1 VPDAGLPVIDVA
13 PGEAK
18 TIGRS
23 SQADITIEHPSLSR
37 LHARVSAEADGLLA
51 IDDLGS
57 TNGVLVNGRELM
69 SSYLRQ
75 GDLVRLGGVEYVVAR
90 K

>member
-1 VPDAGLPVIDVA
+1 VDAGQI
-13 PGEAK
+13 K

-23 SQADITIEHPSLSR
+23 RQADITIDHPSLSR

-69 SSYLRQ
+69 SSYLRR
-75 GDLVRLGGVEYVVAR
+75 GDLVRLGSVEYVVTHR
-90 K
+90 